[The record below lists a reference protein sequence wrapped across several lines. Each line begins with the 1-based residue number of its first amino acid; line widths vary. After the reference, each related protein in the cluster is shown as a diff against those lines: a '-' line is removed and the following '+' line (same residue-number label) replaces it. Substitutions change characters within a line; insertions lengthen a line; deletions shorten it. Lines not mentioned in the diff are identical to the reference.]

1 MTRVITRNSIVY
13 SAESA
18 TLAITSSLDPTMRFD
33 PSRHTVRSSMMQ
45 WSLNRQMFSN
55 NHILKKLKSK
65 CLTWNLENPHT
76 ARCIKI
82 SACCCLI
89 LLIVVVPVI
98 MFQDNS
104 IGTDE
109 EVKHYPT
116 QKIANTKAEW
126 AAMSSEQELSWC
138 GVIRSRF
145 VDDEAWRFTK
155 RNFASQDAQD
165 WLLFSSMFRNMEGGG
180 VYVDLAANDPRWI
193 SNTFFLDRCVGWT
206 GLCIEADPKHVR
218 NLMARR
224 KCKMFEGCI
233 WNVSQEMT
241 FEFNNGSGAAG
252 LQGHN
257 KLEIFRQESTPR
269 KMVCSTLQHELERN
283 DIQHVD
289 YLSLDI
295 EGAEIE
301 AMKGVDFGKTRID
314 VITAEVSVCECIP
327 IFCV

>member
-1 MTRVITRNSIVY
+1 
-13 SAESA
+13 
-18 TLAITSSLDPTMRFD
+18 
-33 PSRHTVRSSMMQ
+33 
-45 WSLNRQMFSN
+45 MFSN
-55 NHILKKLKSK
+55 NPILS
-65 CLTWNLENPHT
+65 LENPHT

-82 SACCCLI
+82 SAFCCLI

-180 VYVDLAANDPRWI
+180 VYVDLAANDNII
-193 SNTFFLDRCVGWT
+193 SPNFQIYCGPYTSLKSRGKNGINV
-206 GLCIEADPKHVR
+206 VV
-218 NLMARR
+218 
-224 KCKMFEGCI
+224 EG
-233 WNVSQEMT
+233 
-241 FEFNNGSGAAG
+241 
-252 LQGHN
+252 
-257 KLEIFRQESTPR
+257 
-269 KMVCSTLQHELERN
+269 
-283 DIQHVD
+283 
-289 YLSLDI
+289 
-295 EGAEIE
+295 
-301 AMKGVDFGKTRID
+301 
-314 VITAEVSVCECIP
+314 
-327 IFCV
+327 

>member
-1 MTRVITRNSIVY
+1 MG
-13 SAESA
+13 
-18 TLAITSSLDPTMRFD
+18 
-33 PSRHTVRSSMMQ
+33 
-45 WSLNRQMFSN
+45 
-55 NHILKKLKSK
+55 
-65 CLTWNLENPHT
+65 
-76 ARCIKI
+76 
-82 SACCCLI
+82 
-89 LLIVVVPVI
+89 
-98 MFQDNS
+98 NS

-193 SNTFFLDRCVGWT
+193 SNTFLLDRCVGWT
-206 GLCIEADPKHVR
+206 GLCIEADPKHAR
-218 NLMARR
+218 NLRARR
-224 KCKMFEGCI
+224 KCKVFEGCI

-257 KLEIFRQESTPR
+257 KLENFRQESTPR

-314 VITAEVSVCECIP
+314 VITAETNGPRGQLLIDILEGKGFVNLFKKFGFKLNLDHVFIHRDAADKLQWFHCKLYEVYPFVYINYLMSIKK
-327 IFCV
+327 